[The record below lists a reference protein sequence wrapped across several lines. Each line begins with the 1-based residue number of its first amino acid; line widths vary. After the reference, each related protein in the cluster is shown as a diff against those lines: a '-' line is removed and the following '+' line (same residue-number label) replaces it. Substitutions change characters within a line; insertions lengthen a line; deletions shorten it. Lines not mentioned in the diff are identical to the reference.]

1 MKTESK
7 SGYLCSY
14 FTPSV
19 TVEKGVTAIDNPS
32 VAPQTGFNRLDKILD
47 NIESLKTQ
55 KEVINDRREK
65 HDSMLVLWYDTGI
78 LAEYVIDNDRF
89 HFSDNITTE
98 NIRYVKD
105 WLNGLLDS
113 NTTTEEGGDR

>member
-1 MKTESK
+1 MKTE
-7 SGYLCSY
+7 
-14 FTPSV
+14 
-19 TVEKGVTAIDNPS
+19 
-32 VAPQTGFNRLDKILD
+32 LDKILD

-65 HDSMLVLWYDTGI
+65 YDSMLVLWYDTEI
-78 LAEYVIDNDRF
+78 IAEYVIDNDRF

-113 NTTTEEGGDR
+113 NTTPEEGGE